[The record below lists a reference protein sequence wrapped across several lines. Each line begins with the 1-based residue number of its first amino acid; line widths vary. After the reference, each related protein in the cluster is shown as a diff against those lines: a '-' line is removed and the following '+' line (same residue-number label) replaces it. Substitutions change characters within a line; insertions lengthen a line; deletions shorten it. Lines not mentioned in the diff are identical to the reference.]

1 MIACCCA
8 KTKIAYV
15 CMCEIGERLLLQ
27 VCVFISSKSKN
38 FSQLRIKESKHQV
51 LVKTWENQNL
61 RLIEKLL
68 FSDWVCT
75 AVISNDVM
83 KDLRG

>member
-15 CMCEIGERLLLQ
+15 CMCEIGELLLLQ

-38 FSQLRIKESKHQV
+38 FSQLRIKESKRQV

-68 FSDWVCT
+68 FATCFF
-75 AVISNDVM
+75 N
-83 KDLRG
+83 LRCQAGSLFP